1 MAPYQIFAAESMRA
15 ANDKTGVPGPTIFVM
30 RLRQVDIQI
39 DPLPLRR
46 HFELPVSADV
56 LEVGTN
62 KHLGEVPIP
71 ELVRFRRST
80 GRGFKI
86 QFFVRTD
93 KQEVQILF
101 CPARADFRAIAL

>member
-1 MAPYQIFAAESMRA
+1 
-15 ANDKTGVPGPTIFVM
+15 VM

-62 KHLGEVPIP
+62 KHLSDSPNP
-71 ELVRFRRST
+71 
-80 GRGFKI
+80 
-86 QFFVRTD
+86 
-93 KQEVQILF
+93 
-101 CPARADFRAIAL
+101 RAGTFP

>member
-1 MAPYQIFAAESMRA
+1 MAPYQIFRCRVDASCY
-15 ANDKTGVPGPTIFVM
+15 DKAGVPGPTIFVM

-46 HFELPVSADV
+46 HFELPVSTDV